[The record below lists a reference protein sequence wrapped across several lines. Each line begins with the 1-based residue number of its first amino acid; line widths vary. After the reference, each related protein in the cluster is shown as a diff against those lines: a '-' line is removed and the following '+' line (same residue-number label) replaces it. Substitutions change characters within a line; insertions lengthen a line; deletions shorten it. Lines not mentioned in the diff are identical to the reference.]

1 MGMKEVKIT
10 LLANADEKDLEKT
23 KRLTHH
29 AEGIYEEYLILQNM
43 SVSVEI
49 LGEGSDPDKA
59 KLSVEV
65 LGEGSDPY
73 KVKQLETMLAHET
86 ASGEEHY
93 GAKLS
98 HWYGDTKTLTIDAG
112 GLRALKEYYE
122 THRTEL

>member
-10 LLANADEKDLEKT
+10 LLADVDEKDLEEA
-23 KRLTHH
+23 KRLSHH
-29 AEGIYEEYLILQNM
+29 AEGIYEEYPFLQNM
-43 SVSVEI
+43 TV
-49 LGEGSDPDKA
+49 
-59 KLSVEV
+59 SVEV
-65 LGEGSDPY
+65 LTEHNGNAGSDPY
-73 KVKQLETMLAHET
+73 KIEQLGKMLAHEA

-112 GLRALKEYYE
+112 GMRALKEYYE

>member
-1 MGMKEVKIT
+1 MRMKKVRIT
-10 LLANADEKDLEKT
+10 LLADVDEKDLEEVKCLPH
-23 KRLTHH
+23 LT
-29 AEGIYEEYLILQNM
+29 EGIFFEYPYIQDMAMN
-43 SVSVEI
+43 
-49 LGEGSDPDKA
+49 
-59 KLSVEV
+59 VEV
-65 LGEGSDPY
+65 LSEHDGIAGHDPY

-112 GLRALKEYYE
+112 GLRALKEYYK